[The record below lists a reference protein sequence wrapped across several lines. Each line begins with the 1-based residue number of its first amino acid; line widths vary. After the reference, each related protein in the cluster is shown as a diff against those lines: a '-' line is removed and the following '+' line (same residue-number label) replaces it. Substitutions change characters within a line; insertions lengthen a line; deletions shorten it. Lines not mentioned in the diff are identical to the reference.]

1 MGLDYS
7 YELYLHRRDAAG
19 VMSDLVADRTA
30 VHDPKRSTVVELPE
44 GQHLVMPFTSGFTGG
59 RTLPLGPALAL
70 DLTIRFAEDQH
81 LLDYAEARSILP
93 EDTGSQRSTYAD
105 SRRHH
110 DVGYIYLT
118 VHEASWLH
126 PDYLELCFMAA
137 TSTMS
142 CLFRESVSIRDFFA
156 TLTIRNSGLL
166 CVLDVEDDGRI
177 VVSVGSRRL
186 FEPVPGARWASIP
199 DLLSAYNLIP

>member
-7 YELYLHRRDAAG
+7 YELYLHRRDIPS
-19 VMSDLVADRTA
+19 VLSDLATDRTA
-30 VHDPKRSTVVELPE
+30 DHEPTRSTVVEPPE

-59 RTLPLGPALAL
+59 RTLLLGPGLAL

-81 LLDYAEARSILP
+81 VLDYARARSILP
-93 EDTGSQRSTYAD
+93 EDTGSQWSTDAD
-105 SRRHH
+105 SRRHY
-110 DVGYIYLT
+110 DIGYIYLT

-137 TSTMS
+137 TSSMS
-142 CLFRESVSIRDFFA
+142 RLFRESVSIRDFFA

-166 CVLDVEDDGRI
+166 CMLDVEDDGRI
-177 VVSVGSRRL
+177 VVSAGNQRL
-186 FEPVPGARWASIP
+186 FEPVPGTRWASIA